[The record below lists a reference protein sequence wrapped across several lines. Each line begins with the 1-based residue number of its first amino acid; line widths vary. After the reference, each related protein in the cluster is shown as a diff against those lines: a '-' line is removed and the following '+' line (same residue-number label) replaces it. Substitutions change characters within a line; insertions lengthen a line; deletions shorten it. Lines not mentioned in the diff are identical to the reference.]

1 VKLSVLRDKMLK
13 TVFYG
18 ISLGRLRFLV
28 VKSFLSIET
37 KELCYFNSLVEKEE
51 IILGRR

>member
-1 VKLSVLRDKMLK
+1 MLK
-13 TVFYG
+13 TVFLG
-18 ISLGRLRFLV
+18 ISSGRLRFLV

-37 KELCYFNSLVEKEE
+37 KEMYYFNLLVEKEE